1 MEEERSRGRKAGALV
16 RKRKAVAFA
25 ESMIPAFELARK
37 AGAKTLRGK
46 ADWLNQN
53 GYLTINKKRWAP
65 QTIDNVENADRQ
77 AREVAEADFDEG
89 KAGLL
94 RRLRMLLPDDHERK
108 SEIDAELQ
116 NLKQKR
122 NAEMEAAI
130 ALGKAFRRI

>member
-1 MEEERSRGRKAGALV
+1 MDEERLRGQKASALV
-16 RKRKAVAFA
+16 RQRKAIAFA

-37 AGAKTLRGK
+37 ADAKTLRGK

-53 GYLTINKKRWAP
+53 GYLTINKKRWRP
-65 QTIDNVENADRQ
+65 QTIDNAENADRQ
-77 AREVAEADFDEG
+77 AREIAEADFKEG

-94 RRLRMLLPDDHERK
+94 RRLRMLLPNDHERK
-108 SEIDAELQ
+108 SEIEAELQ

-130 ALGKAFRRI
+130 ALGKALRGV